1 MQIRLGD
8 SKDLPKKA
16 ELTQS
21 MLQDIKTTHS
31 NVQYI
36 DVNVSSP
43 YIKTDV
49 IPEVK
54 KHQTGTKTTENSS
67 TKKDDTKQDKQG
79 HVEDKR

>member
-1 MQIRLGD
+1 MQITLGD

-54 KHQTGTKTTENSS
+54 KHQPGTKNTEDSS
-67 TKKDDTKQDKQG
+67 TKKDDKKQDKQG

>member
-1 MQIRLGD
+1 
-8 SKDLPKKA
+8 
-16 ELTQS
+16 

-67 TKKDDTKQDKQG
+67 TKKDDKKT
-79 HVEDKR
+79 R

>member
-1 MQIRLGD
+1 
-8 SKDLPKKA
+8 
-16 ELTQS
+16 

-54 KHQTGTKTTENSS
+54 SIRQEQRLQKIHLLRRMIQNKINKVMLKIKG
-67 TKKDDTKQDKQG
+67 
-79 HVEDKR
+79 R